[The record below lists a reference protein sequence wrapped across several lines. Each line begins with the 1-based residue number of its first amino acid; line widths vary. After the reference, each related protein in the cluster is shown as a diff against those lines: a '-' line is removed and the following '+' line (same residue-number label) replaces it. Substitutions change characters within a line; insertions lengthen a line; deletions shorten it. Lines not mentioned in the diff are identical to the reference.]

1 MRKLKS
7 AICNNDCEICEGN
20 GYIVTGM
27 ASKFDARNMEL
38 VDYDIKEKCPNA
50 EYEDENE

>member
-1 MRKLKS
+1 MKKAQAL
-7 AICNNDCEICEGN
+7 ICDNDCEICEGK

-50 EYEDENE
+50 ENEDKDE